1 MWRYKVIHILLTPFI
16 LFSSIL
22 TEISLNEN
30 HKIKG
35 IVVTAETQVDRD
47 LMAVTPGDW
56 ILMKGLIESND
67 GECKA
72 IINDGIAICKHQLEV
87 CHDTC
92 SSIPQHQKNVLNV
105 MTLDLK
111 NSQLDLKKA
120 QQQNKILK
128 YVAIGLGTFAVG
140 STTFFILK

>member
-1 MWRYKVIHILLTPFI
+1 MIHFLLTPLM

-30 HKIKG
+30 HRIKG
-35 IVVTAETQVDRD
+35 IVVTADTQVDMD

-72 IINDGIAICKHQLEV
+72 IINDGIAICKHQLDV

-92 SSIPQHQKNVLNV
+92 GSIPDYQKTLIKTLQLNLADSRQEIKIV
-105 MTLDLK
+105 K
-111 NSQLDLKKA
+111 YQSKA
-120 QQQNKILK
+120 WK
-128 YVAIGLGTFAVG
+128 YIAI
-140 STTFFILK
+140 

>member
-1 MWRYKVIHILLTPFI
+1 MIHILLTPI
-16 LFSSIL
+16 MLLSSIL

-30 HKIKG
+30 HRIKG
-35 IVVTAETQVDRD
+35 IVVTADTQVDMD

-72 IINDGIAICKHQLEV
+72 IINDGIAICKHQLDV

-92 SSIPQHQKNVLNV
+92 GSIPDYQKTLIKTLQLNLADSRQEIKIV
-105 MTLDLK
+105 K
-111 NSQLDLKKA
+111 YQSKA
-120 QQQNKILK
+120 WK
-128 YVAIGLGTFAVG
+128 YIAIGLGSVAIG
-140 STTFFILK
+140 ATTYSIIK